1 MDKNNPQIMPVEIGG
16 KYQYLYDQLAMHF
29 VDLDGNPTLKWR
41 QLGKDFKIGTVDYV
55 DMIPYLSAP
64 MYSERLNSVFGIENW
79 DVDFIEVNGD
89 KAMKCVLNVIFP
101 DGSRV
106 TKSGIGTNHKANSD
120 VDKDKTRESD
130 SLKRASVKLGIG
142 AYLKEIDN
150 FQMPVK
156 IVAGKVSYFADSKLQ
171 NQLHTPAAVNDFIN
185 SRNFNLVKF
194 AQIATLLPADF
205 KTQHIETLKAIQS
218 ILVEKTPVADVSS
231 VVINPIK

>member
-1 MDKNNPQIMPVEIGG
+1 MDNNTIETVEIGG

-64 MYSERLNSVFGIENW
+64 MISERLNSVFGIENW
-79 DVDFIEVNGD
+79 DVDFTEVNGD
-89 KAMKCVLNVIFP
+89 KAMKCVINITFP

-106 TKSGIGTNHKANSD
+106 TKSGIGTNHKSNSEI
-120 VDKDKTRESD
+120 DKDKTRESD
-130 SLKRASVKLGIG
+130 SFKRAAVKLGIG
-142 AYLKEIDN
+142 AYIKDTDT

-194 AQIATLLPADF
+194 AQIAALLPADF

-231 VVINPIK
+231 VAINTVK

>member
-1 MDKNNPQIMPVEIGG
+1 MENNTVEIGG
-16 KYQYLYDQLAMHF
+16 KYQYLFDQLSMHF

-41 QLGKDFKIGTVDYV
+41 QLGKDFKIGAVDYV

-64 MYSERLNSVFGIENW
+64 MISERLNAVFGIENW
-79 DVDFIEVNGD
+79 DIDTFEVNAE
-89 KAMKCVLNVIFP
+89 KAMKCKIKITFP

-106 TKSGIGTNHKANSD
+106 KKTGVGTNHKSNAEI
-120 VDKDKTRESD
+120 DKDKTRESD
-130 SLKRASVKLGIG
+130 AIKRAAARLGIG
-142 AYLKEIDN
+142 AYIKDIDP

-194 AQIATLLPADF
+194 SQIAALLPADF
-205 KTQHIETLKAIQS
+205 KAQHIETLKAIQS
-218 ILVEKTPVADVSS
+218 ILVEKTPVADISAVA
-231 VVINPIK
+231 INPVK